1 MGGNEEAEHSYD
13 NAIKIN
19 PDDLMAWNNK
29 GRLTHDIGKYKV
41 GVDCYNKALQINL
54 NIGQI
59 WYNQGLS
66 FEIMKK
72 GKGFRI
78 NNLDKSHFKDKFVSS
93 PPDYVTVLQRKNVII
108 EVWTVVRIRLM
119 RSNYKLVDRL

>member
-13 NAIKIN
+13 DAIKIN

-66 FEIMKK
+66 FGYILRTNLYLVLRIMLL
-72 GKGFRI
+72 F
-78 NNLDKSHFKDKFVSS
+78 FKEKMS
-93 PPDYVTVLQRKNVII
+93 
-108 EVWTVVRIRLM
+108 
-119 RSNYKLVDRL
+119 